1 MNFQIFSNPI
11 IKDTEMIMLL
21 WYILRVCRATMCMC
35 NCVCVCVCLCVFMS
49 FHWGGLFLWK
59 MIKIIYISMHL
70 NDVILYQPLSSLFLD
85 LCYFTPKDKIPT
97 ILLTGKNITCDVWR
111 STVMKEFI
119 YIYTTYDENIRK
131 IERLLWSEFFHSGS
145 SL

>member
-1 MNFQIFSNPI
+1 
-11 IKDTEMIMLL
+11 
-21 WYILRVCRATMCMC
+21 
-35 NCVCVCVCLCVFMS
+35 
-49 FHWGGLFLWK
+49 
-59 MIKIIYISMHL
+59 MHL

-97 ILLTGKNITCDVWR
+97 ILLTEKNITCDVWR